1 MGNVGRRGEVT
12 LTFRGGNSGSSS
24 SGRLLNEFLNR
35 KGFRPSFVHPL
46 WLGMAPSYRWKRSSV
61 FGESEGLAVVKREEN
76 NRFPRRASFEPPCHV
91 DSLCAGGESQEEWQR
106 RRRRGRGIFS
116 PSLLYLAVFFRSW
129 CSSFRHLL
137 GRLHCQWMLPNE
149 RQESSYRRYPSPI
162 FTREESSTA
171 NALLPSRLLLFWLSS
186 TFRSRP
192 LPLSYVYKGTM
203 EVPGGQAIASGRTLQ
218 PRLRC
223 WLRHKRHKRRRDIYS
238 AGRAL
243 ARKKGKRNLFSDGED
258 GSWRGDEETPN
269 KYNGTGYL
277 IVSTLYLRSARD
289 YTAAS
294 LLLTV
299 ASFIRNPTGSFRL

>member
-1 MGNVGRRGEVT
+1 MGNEGRRGEVT

-91 DSLCAGGESQEEWQR
+91 DSLWTGGESQEEWQR

-129 CSSFRHLL
+129 RSSFRHLL

-149 RQESSYRRYPSPI
+149 RQESSYRRYPSFPYLYPR
-162 FTREESSTA
+162 REFHRQCSS
-171 NALLPSRLLLFWLSS
+171 SF
-186 TFRSRP
+186 
-192 LPLSYVYKGTM
+192 
-203 EVPGGQAIASGRTLQ
+203 
-218 PRLRC
+218 
-223 WLRHKRHKRRRDIYS
+223 
-238 AGRAL
+238 
-243 ARKKGKRNLFSDGED
+243 
-258 GSWRGDEETPN
+258 ETPSF
-269 KYNGTGYL
+269 L
-277 IVSTLYLRSARD
+277 TLFYFPL
-289 YTAAS
+289 AS
-294 LLLTV
+294 S
-299 ASFIRNPTGSFRL
+299 SFVVCI